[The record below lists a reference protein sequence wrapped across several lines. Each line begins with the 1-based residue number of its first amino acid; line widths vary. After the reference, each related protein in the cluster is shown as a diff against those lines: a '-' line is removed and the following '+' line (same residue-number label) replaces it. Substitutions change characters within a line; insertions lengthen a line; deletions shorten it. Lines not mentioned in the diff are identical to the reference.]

1 MINVYST
8 DTIVNEIQKLS
19 IEKLTK
25 MTMKSLY
32 EYCKLSS
39 GLLLKHPALIYLKWM
54 TQDEFDKAI
63 ENLEE

>member
-1 MINVYST
+1 MYST

-19 IEKLTK
+19 LKKLTK
-25 MTMKSLY
+25 TTMKSVY

-39 GLLLKHPALIYLKWM
+39 GLSLKYPELIYLKWM
-54 TQDEFDKAI
+54 TQDDFDKAI